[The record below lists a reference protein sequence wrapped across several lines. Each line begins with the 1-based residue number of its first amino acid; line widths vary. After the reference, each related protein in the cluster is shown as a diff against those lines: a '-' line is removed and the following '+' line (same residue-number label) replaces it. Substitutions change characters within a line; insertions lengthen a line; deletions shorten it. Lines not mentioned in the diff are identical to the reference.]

1 MRHLILLITLV
12 LVGCGTADQT
22 SLAGVGEN
30 SSDAV
35 EVESSSKG
43 LMLEPEIR
51 PEGIDSLYSR
61 LTVTDLKFYGALHLI
76 PAADTITAAGQSTA
90 FKFELSEG
98 VAQTTTVG
106 RPLRVFGAG
115 QYHVLMTIHPFEGGH
130 SVDISGSV
138 FEADSTTQGG
148 KGCVNEAAPTTAD
161 DAEMEA
167 APTTADIDDEMEA
180 APTTA
185 DEEEMEAAPITANEG
200 AMEAAPTTADTDD
213 EMETAPTT
221 ADDDV
226 MEAAPI
232 TANEGEME
240 AAPTTA
246 DGDTSMANTRNKPAE
261 VCLWESRYADGSKF
275 ETSSSDSYEFDLG
288 TVLINT
294 SDSHLI
300 LNWDMSDWMG
310 LVMGE
315 ALGLSFVEMVA
326 LHNALSAMGE
336 TDDEEDDTFTPD
348 RVRLEAN

>member
-1 MRHLILLITLV
+1 MRHLILLVALI
-12 LVGCGTADQT
+12 LVGCGSAEET
-22 SLAGVGEN
+22 SFSNAGDDN
-30 SSDAV
+30 TDAV
-35 EVESSSKG
+35 SVEGSSKA

-76 PAADTITAAGQSTA
+76 PAADTITAAAQSTA
-90 FKFELSEG
+90 FKFEFG
-98 VAQTTTVG
+98 DGIAQTTTVG

-115 QYHVLMTIHPFEGGH
+115 HYHVLMTIHPFEGGH

-138 FEADSTTQGG
+138 FEVDSAAQSG
-148 KGCVNEAAPTTAD
+148 KACVDEAAPTTAD
-161 DAEMEA
+161 DSEMEA

-180 APTTA
+180 APVTA
-185 DEEEMEAAPITANEG
+185 DEEDMEAAPITANEG
-200 AMEAAPTTADTDD
+200 EMEAAPTAAN
-213 EMETAPTT
+213 ENE
-221 ADDDV
+221 

-246 DGDTSMANTRNKPAE
+246 DGETSMADNRRNRAE
-261 VCLWESRYADGSKF
+261 VCLWESRYAGGSKF

-288 TVLINT
+288 TVLINS
-294 SDSHLI
+294 SDAHLI

-326 LHNALSAMGE
+326 LHNALSTMGE
-336 TDDEEDDTFTPD
+336 TGEDDNDSFTPD